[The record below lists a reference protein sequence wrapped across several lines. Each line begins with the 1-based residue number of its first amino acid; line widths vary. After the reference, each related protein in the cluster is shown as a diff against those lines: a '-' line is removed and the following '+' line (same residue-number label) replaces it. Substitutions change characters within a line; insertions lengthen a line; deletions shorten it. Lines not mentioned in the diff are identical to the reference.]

1 MRAMLDLLIG
11 RQWESTVM
19 ATDDWK
25 NLDQLAKDNV
35 LNNINR
41 DMASFV
47 RGEASAKAMYDKIV
61 LRYKSNTI
69 MRGWRLCKGL
79 KELTVYR

>member
-1 MRAMLDLLIG
+1 
-11 RQWESTVM
+11 M

-25 NLDQLAKDNV
+25 DLDQLAKDNV

-47 RGEASAKAMYDKIV
+47 RGEARAKAMYDKIV
-61 LRYKSNTI
+61 LSYESNTV
-69 MRGWRLCKGL
+69 MRGWRLCKRL